1 MKNGKGKIIYN
12 NGNEYE
18 GEWKNDKK
26 NGEGYIE
33 YINEQDKFK
42 GEFENDMEK
51 NGEGLIIKEDYKYIG
66 TIQNYHK
73 RIKKVKYIIKMVINI
88 MVILK
93 MI

>member
-42 GEFENDMEK
+42 GEFENDWRGELIFEGEYKWKQMEWK
-51 NGEGLIIKEDYKYIG
+51 WI
-66 TIQNYHK
+66 
-73 RIKKVKYIIKMVINI
+73 
-88 MVILK
+88 
-93 MI
+93 